1 MARKYLKLRKILIPT
16 MAILM
21 MTSQMTGCS
30 SVEQSENEAMQA
42 SNEFI
47 EVTVPE
53 LMTEEEI
60 ANMEP
65 EQQTQELQEEVHTE
79 VETESDMQELAEEA
93 LEIIEE
99 QGIVE
104 VTEDI
109 PVVDEAYEQI
119 EEAGQAEFTVA
130 DLSLTMYAVNNCNV
144 RKGPDADT
152 YERVGAYNKGDE
164 VIVTGKVNEAEWYRV
179 SLSNGTEAY
188 VSGSL
193 LSETKPLQ
201 QAQSQIQ
208 SAQSEITPSTPD
220 TTPSEDVQTAEVH
233 INPNTGEPLK
243 VGDTGVTEGVT
254 WTWLGD
260 I

>member
-1 MARKYLKLRKILIPT
+1 MARKYLKLRKVLIPT

-21 MTSQMTGCS
+21 MTSQMAGCS

-60 ANMEP
+60 ANI
-65 EQQTQELQEEVHTE
+65 EQSEQSESTEQE
-79 VETESDMQELAEEA
+79 MQEVVEEA

-99 QGIVE
+99 QGIEE

-109 PVVDEAYEQI
+109 VIVDEAYEQI

-193 LSETKPLQ
+193 LSETKPVQ
-201 QAQSQIQ
+201 QPIQ
-208 SAQSEITPSTPD
+208 SESTPD
-220 TTPSEDVQTAEVH
+220 TPSSEEIKIAGALVNPYTGQTMQV
-233 INPNTGEPLK
+233 GESVVVDGITWTEL
-243 VGDTGVTEGVT
+243 GDTSGQF
-254 WTWLGD
+254 
-260 I
+260 

>member
-1 MARKYLKLRKILIPT
+1 

-53 LMTEEEI
+53 LMTESEI
-60 ANMEP
+60 ANMES
-65 EQQTQELQEEVHTE
+65 EES
-79 VETESDMQELAEEA
+79 TESTEQEIQEVVEEA

-99 QGIVE
+99 QGIEE

-109 PVVDEAYEQI
+109 VIVDEAYEQI

-179 SLSNGTEAY
+179 SLSDGTEAY

-193 LSETKPLQ
+193 LSETKALQ

-220 TTPSEDVQTAEVH
+220 TTPSEGIQTAGVQL
-233 INPNTGEPLK
+233 NPNTGEPLK

-254 WTWLGD
+254 WTYLGD

>member
-1 MARKYLKLRKILIPT
+1 MARKYLKLRKVLIPT

-21 MTSQMTGCS
+21 MTSQMAGCS

-60 ANMEP
+60 ASMEST
-65 EQQTQELQEEVHTE
+65 EQAESTEQEIQEV
-79 VETESDMQELAEEA
+79 VEEA

-99 QGIVE
+99 QGIEE

-109 PVVDEAYEQI
+109 VIVDEAYEQI

-220 TTPSEDVQTAEVH
+220 TTPSEGIQTAGVQL
-233 INPNTGEPLK
+233 NPNTGEPLK

-254 WTWLGD
+254 WTYLGD

>member
-65 EQQTQELQEEVHTE
+65 EES
-79 VETESDMQELAEEA
+79 TESTEQEIQEVVEEA

-99 QGIVE
+99 QGIEE

-109 PVVDEAYEQI
+109 VIVDEAYEQI

-220 TTPSEDVQTAEVH
+220 TTPSEGIQTAGVQL
-233 INPNTGEPLK
+233 NPNTGEPLK

-254 WTWLGD
+254 WTYLGD

>member
-1 MARKYLKLRKILIPT
+1 MARKYLKLRKVLIPT

-53 LMTEEEI
+53 LMTESEI
-60 ANMEP
+60 ANMEQS
-65 EQQTQELQEEVHTE
+65 EQAESTEQE
-79 VETESDMQELAEEA
+79 MQEVVEEA

-99 QGIVE
+99 QGIEE

-109 PVVDEAYEQI
+109 VIVDEAYEQI

-179 SLSNGTEAY
+179 SLSDGTEAY

-220 TTPSEDVQTAEVH
+220 TTPSEGIQTAGVQL
-233 INPNTGEPLK
+233 NPNTGEPLK

-254 WTWLGD
+254 WTYLGD